1 MRGKISASMM
11 CADLLHLEDSI
22 RALEENGVELLHCDV
37 MDGHF
42 VPNWMLFPE
51 MINAIAQSTAVPLD
65 VHLMTD
71 APQDF
76 LRTLKLRRGDYV
88 SVHYE
93 STAHVQRVIAAIRDC
108 GCIPALAI
116 NPATPLV
123 AAQEM
128 LPEIGM
134 LLLMTVNPGYSGQTL
149 APNGISKI
157 ARAKRMLAD
166 SGFPEILLEV
176 DGNCSLE
183 NAPRM
188 MAAGADV
195 LVAGSSS
202 VFKPGLTVEQGVRAL
217 RSAMASNAQ

>member
-1 MRGKISASMM
+1 MRGQISASMM

-51 MINAIAQSTAVPLD
+51 MINTIAECTKTTLD

-76 LRTLKLRRGDYV
+76 LRALKLREGDYV
-88 SVHYE
+88 SIHYE
-93 STAHVQRVIAAIRDC
+93 STVHVQRVIAAIRDC
-108 GCIPALAI
+108 GCIPALAL

-123 AAQEM
+123 MAEEI

-134 LLLMTVNPGYSGQTL
+134 LLLMTVNPGYAGQKLT
-149 APNGISKI
+149 PNGIDKI

-166 SGFPEILLEV
+166 LGYDQILLEV

-183 NAPRM
+183 NAPKM
-188 MAAGADV
+188 MDAGADV

-202 VFKPGLTVEQGVRAL
+202 IFKPELTVAQGVHAL
-217 RSAMASNAQ
+217 RDAMA